1 MPASIL
7 NVLLTLRS
15 KYSVNSSLL
24 EAHFQRRVISHI
36 DQKRRER
43 PTMIRTKLAEREL
56 MKTDQE
62 LKDSA
67 EVSPVKLQNHHSI
80 DAILG
85 RKQERKQQKRH
96 HLKSENPDEYFDD
109 EEDGVTDTELS
120 SGEAKPGNVRQLLHF
135 TLIL

>member
-1 MPASIL
+1 M
-7 NVLLTLRS
+7 LLTLRS

-43 PTMIRTKLAEREL
+43 PTMIRTKLAEREPK
-56 MKTDQE
+56 KTNQE

-85 RKQERKQQKRH
+85 RKQERKQLKRH
-96 HLKSENPDEYFDD
+96 HLKSENPDEYSD
-109 EEDGVTDTELS
+109 EEEDVVTDTELS
-120 SGEAKPGNVRQLLHF
+120 SGETKSGNVRKLLHR
-135 TLIL
+135 TLLL